1 MAVKDLKYA
10 LLLDVY
16 GSMLSEKQSY
26 ALEMYYCDDLSL
38 SEIAD
43 NIGITRQGVRDQI
56 KHAEEDLD
64 NLESKLGL
72 LKKFG
77 ELRSVIEEME
87 KEADENNLGKIKS
100 LCERAKLY
108 IEA

>member
-1 MAVKDLKYA
+1 MAVKNLKYA

-16 GSMLSEKQSY
+16 GTMLNEKQRY

-56 KHAEEDLD
+56 KHAEEELD
-64 NLESKLGL
+64 NLDSKLGL
-72 LKKFG
+72 IDKFD
-77 ELRSVIEEME
+77 ELRKVIVEI
-87 KEADENNLGKIKS
+87 ENVAENELVKS
-100 LCERAKLY
+100 LCSRVKSLL
-108 IEA
+108 EA